1 MDIKNDMKK
10 QIDKC
15 TQIDRQIDR
24 QIDGWTDGWLD
35 KCRGGRDRKTVFMH
49 IWTKYRSKLDKW
61 KTADR
66 PDRQTESNRDR
77 NKQSHIWIDRQRDR

>member
-24 QIDGWTDGWLD
+24 QMDGQMVGQISVEVVEIGKRFLCIFGQNTEANQING
-35 KCRGGRDRKTVFMH
+35 KRQTGQT
-49 IWTKYRSKLDKW
+49 
-61 KTADR
+61 
-66 PDRQTESNRDR
+66 DRQTESNRDR